1 MFKAYP
7 GMVNKD
13 TSRKKTM
20 FNMDFFM
27 IIISKMFVAN
37 LNINK
42 RMDNSK
48 NNKLVVNKICVTV
61 FI

>member
-1 MFKAYP
+1 MFA
-7 GMVNKD
+7 
-13 TSRKKTM
+13 
-20 FNMDFFM
+20 
-27 IIISKMFVAN
+27 AN

-61 FI
+61 FIVVSI

>member
-1 MFKAYP
+1 
-7 GMVNKD
+7 MVNKD